1 MTTVAASVEIAA
13 SAERCWAVLTD
24 WVGQSNWMPMTTV
37 EVESGD
43 GALGTKLRAR
53 TGLGLAA
60 VLDPM
65 EIDVWQPPHRCEVR
79 HDGRIVTGRGV
90 FLVEPIGSDRTKVTW
105 EEQLE
110 SRGARRLFDRAASG
124 PTKAMLRVA
133 LRRLA
138 RRVGE
143 VG

>member
-1 MTTVAASVEIAA
+1 MTTVAASIEIEA
-13 SAERCWAVLTD
+13 SVERCWAVLTD
-24 WVGQSNWMPMTTV
+24 WVGQSEWMPMTTV
-37 EVESGD
+37 QVESGD

-53 TGLGLAA
+53 TGLGPAA

-90 FLVEPIGSDRTKVTW
+90 FLVEDIGSGRSRVTW
-105 EEQLE
+105 EEQLD
-110 SRGARRLFDRAASG
+110 STGARKLLDRAAAA
-124 PTKAMLRVA
+124 PTKAMLGVA

-138 RRVGE
+138 RRVGTA
-143 VG
+143 G